1 MESCLRRAAAT
12 LLRIAD
18 MESLCRRERVREGEG
33 GEVVAVV
40 LEGLVSCEV
49 VGETEAL
56 LSLF

>member
-1 MESCLRRAAAT
+1 M
-12 LLRIAD
+12 
-18 MESLCRRERVREGEG
+18 REGEG

-56 LSLF
+56 LSLFWFCGYVKPLSGGKRGDAPSDDGATR